1 MQKNK
6 FLEKLVNSTKN
17 LHFFPKTKYLLSKS
31 SNFSASKKNSHNK
44 NSNLMN
50 ISLSI
55 IKKPK
60 TPAINNIKLQ
70 RPTSLKKPN
79 IILKSANFRNKY
91 YLSEKLHFF
100 TENENNITSTKISTE
115 TSATSKRCSPTVNLS
130 MLSINKLKKAKKI
143 NSLRNT
149 SLRLHKKNKDLFSV
163 ISEESAFTSKNN
175 SYNKNKNKTN
185 IDKVIEAN
193 DSIDKFDI
201 SLTYSD
207 DTCSKRKTLCEE
219 KQMNQNTRKENINSF
234 QINKKNEDFQTF
246 CQEIRKKLFGN
257 DKI

>member
-6 FLEKLVNSTKN
+6 VLEKLINSSKN
-17 LHFFPKTKYLLSKS
+17 LHFFPKPKCILFKN
-31 SNFSASKKNSHNK
+31 SNFSAGKNNSHNN
-44 NSNLMN
+44 NSNLTN
-50 ISLSI
+50 ITLSI
-55 IKKPK
+55 KKKPK
-60 TPAINNIKLQ
+60 TPSINNIKLQ
-70 RPTSLKKPN
+70 RPISLKKPN
-79 IILKSANFRNKY
+79 INLKSANFRSKY
-91 YLSEKLHFF
+91 YLSEKLHFS

-130 MLSINKLKKAKKI
+130 MLSINKLKQAKKI

-185 IDKVIEAN
+185 IDKFIEVN

-207 DTCSKRKTLCEE
+207 DTCSQRIEKNEMKKKTR
-219 KQMNQNTRKENINSF
+219 NENINSL
-234 QINKKNEDFQTF
+234 QINNKNEDFQTF

-257 DKI
+257 EKI